1 MVDLGVQTDRYMD
14 QLRELAE
21 IVRGERP
28 NPTEMYD
35 HDLKVHE
42 ITLEAC
48 GYDKR

>member
-1 MVDLGVQTDRYMD
+1 MG

-28 NPTEMYD
+28 NPAEMYD

-48 GYDKR
+48 GYGSEQQKIG